1 MIIETKIAAAAL
13 ALAAS
18 GGAAGWVVTDAT
30 PDTGWTSTRRYSAV
44 RVHQGDTLTRIAR
57 THGTSVG
64 ELLALNPQIHDPD
77 MIHQGDQIRVP

>member
-18 GGAAGWVVTDAT
+18 GGAGWVVTDAK

-44 RVHQGDTLTRIAR
+44 RVHPGDTLTRIAR

-64 ELLALNPQIHDPD
+64 ELLELNPQIGDPD
-77 MIHQGDQIRVP
+77 LIRVGDQVRVP